1 MAEATGLSDV
11 GPVDPAAGLVAAP
24 DRAPAGS
31 LATRRWLLLAALLV
45 TPVSMHGA
53 EALFLLYL
61 LAVAVTTPWRALP
74 SRRLFF
80 LAAGTAVAA
89 LWLIRGT
96 TGAAGWYQPLAAP
109 QRHPVSLFDY
119 LLMLCGF
126 ALMAVDRYSGREVR
140 AILTALVATVPAH
153 FLFAVGQRYHG
164 WQSFW
169 RAGPIGDGW
178 LLELNLRIPELL
190 AGRIS
195 AGLVHPN
202 RLGAYSLVCCV
213 AAAALLANEMR
224 ARPLIDSGGA
234 RRARCGALAAIIVF
248 CLVMLAWSG
257 SRGAWLSAIVIS
269 LPVARLI
276 GIRWRYIIGPI
287 AAAAFIVAAAALELG
302 ALTRVARRVVP
313 VVVWG
318 RLTSSPPAGLRV
330 SSPDWRLSVYR
341 CTWDLAV
348 EHPLTGWGVGGWVD
362 VCEQRLARVINHA
375 HNMFLQVAVESGW
388 IAVLILMVSLGWV
401 LAASLRQV
409 RLLREPAAR
418 LLYGALVLV
427 AVVVLLTNQTS
438 MVLMQAARLEIV
450 FAVALAVP
458 YSLVFHRPVR

>member
-1 MAEATGLSDV
+1 LPDAER
-11 GPVDPAAGLVAAP
+11 AGVAASP
-24 DRAPAGS
+24 VPAPEIAPAVG
-31 LATRRWLLLAALLV
+31 LARRRWLLLLALLV

-61 LAVAVTTPWRALP
+61 LAVAVATPWRALP
-74 SRRLFF
+74 RRRLVC
-80 LAAGTAVAA
+80 LAAWTAVAA

-96 TGAAGWYQPLAAP
+96 SGAAGWYHPLAAA

-119 LLMLCGF
+119 LLMLFGF
-126 ALMAVDRYSGREVR
+126 AVMVVDHYSVR
-140 AILTALVATVPAH
+140 DVKAILTTLVATVPIH
-153 FLFAVGQRYHG
+153 FVFAVGQRYLG
-164 WQSFW
+164 WGPFW
-169 RAGPIGDGW
+169 RALPIGDGW

-202 RLGAYSLVCCV
+202 RLGAYSLLCCV

-224 ARPLIDSGGA
+224 ARPTSGAGPA
-234 RRARCGALAAIIVF
+234 QRARSDALAAIIVF
-248 CLVMLAWSG
+248 CLVMLVWSG
-257 SRGAWLSAIVIS
+257 SRGAWLSAVVVS
-269 LPVARLI
+269 LPVAWLV
-276 GIRWRYIIGPI
+276 GIRWRYVIGPI
-287 AAAAFIVAAAALELG
+287 AATAVVVAAAALELG
-302 ALTRVARRVVP
+302 ALTRAARRVVP

-330 SSPDWRLSVYR
+330 SAPDWRLSVYR
-341 CTWDLAV
+341 CTWDLAA
-348 EHPLTGWGVGGWVD
+348 ERPFTGWGVGGWVD

-375 HNMFLQVAVESGW
+375 HNIFLQVAVESGW
-388 IAVLILMVSLGWV
+388 VAAVILMVSLAWV
-401 LAASLRQV
+401 LGAPFGEL

-418 LLYGALVLV
+418 LLYGALVLM

-450 FAVALAVP
+450 LAVALAVP